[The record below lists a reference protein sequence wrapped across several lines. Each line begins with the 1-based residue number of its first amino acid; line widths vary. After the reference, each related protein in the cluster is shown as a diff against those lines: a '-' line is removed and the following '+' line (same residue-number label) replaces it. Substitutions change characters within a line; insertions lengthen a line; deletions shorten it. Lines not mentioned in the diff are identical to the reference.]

1 MVVNLQ
7 SAKLNFTPH
16 NNKMLYYHLTLT
28 KKVPNKYI
36 KAELDA
42 EEALQLWY
50 NDRLQ
55 REFKLS
61 IDSEEVILLT
71 RTRAPMFKKQNED
84 NHSAPYLAGSISVL
98 DRL

>member
-42 EEALQLWY
+42 EEALQLFQLWY

-71 RTRAPMFKKQNED
+71 CPN
-84 NHSAPYLAGSISVL
+84 V
-98 DRL
+98 